1 MKQNASTNKE
11 QNNMH
16 KTRRG
21 GWVVVTMI
29 ALAVLIF
36 MTVVALVITNRQMN
50 RLAEGSGGD
59 AAPFARHYAFI
70 AKDPSDAIFRN
81 IYEGAKKEGSD
92 SDSIVEWFGEDR
104 EQDLTEEN
112 LLEMAIAAKVD
123 GIILEGGAGEHL
135 AVAIEKARRAGIPTV
150 TVYRDCYGS
159 ARQSYVGVASY
170 SYGREYARQ
179 IIRFANKQTR
189 SALLFLDGN
198 GDDSEQNI
206 VCNGIRSTLSNEGNH
221 LRIDLETVKV
231 NTDST
236 FSAEEDIKRTLL
248 AIDNLPDIIICMD
261 PVTTDCMYRTAVE
274 YNLLDR
280 ISLLG
285 FYTEQSTLEAIAKG
299 NMQATVTV
307 DFEKMGRTAVDALNE
322 YDQTAFISDM
332 YTQEA
337 EAVSKGNLREYMER

>member
-1 MKQNASTNKE
+1 M
-11 QNNMH
+11 
-16 KTRRG
+16 RRG
-21 GWVVVTMI
+21 GWVVATMI

-36 MTVVALVITNRQMN
+36 MTVVALVITNRQMS
-50 RLAEGSGGD
+50 RLTERPGEH

-70 AKDPSDAIFRN
+70 AKNPSDAIFRN
-81 IYEGAKKEGSD
+81 IYEGARDEGGET
-92 SDSIVEWFGEDR
+92 DSIVEWFGEDR
-104 EQDLTEEN
+104 EADLPEEN

-123 GIILEGGAGEHL
+123 GIILEGGSGEHL
-135 AVAIEKARRAGIPTV
+135 ATMIEKARRAGIPTV

-179 IIRFANKQTR
+179 IIRFANKATH
-189 SALLFLDGN
+189 SALLFLDAN

-206 VCNGIRSTLSNEGNH
+206 VCNGIRNTLSNEGNH

-236 FSAEEDIKRTLL
+236 FSAEDDIKRTLL
-248 AIDNLPDIIICMD
+248 AIDELPDIIICMD
-261 PVTTDCMYRTAVE
+261 PVTTDCMYRAAVE

-285 FYTEQSTLEAIAKG
+285 FYTEKSTLEAIEKG
-299 NMQATVTV
+299 NMQASVTV
-307 DFEKMGRTAVDALNE
+307 DFRKMGRTAVDALNE
-322 YDQTAFISDM
+322 YDKTAFISDM

-337 EAVSKGNLREYMER
+337 ETVNRGNLRDYTER

>member
-1 MKQNASTNKE
+1 MKQNVSTNKE
-11 QNNMH
+11 QNSTN
-16 KTRRG
+16 KVRRG
-21 GWVVVTMI
+21 GWVIAIMI

-36 MTVVALVITNRQMN
+36 MTVVALVIMNRQMN
-50 RLAEGSGGD
+50 RLAERPGEN
-59 AAPFARHYAFI
+59 AAPLARHYAFI
-70 AKDPSDAIFRN
+70 AKNPSDAIFRS
-81 IYEGAKKEGSD
+81 IFEGAKEEGSETGT
-92 SDSIVEWFGEDR
+92 IVEWFGEER
-104 EQDLTEEN
+104 EPDITEEN
-112 LLEMAIAAKVD
+112 LVEMAIAAKVD
-123 GIILEGGAGEHL
+123 GIILEGRAGEHL
-135 AVAIEKARRAGIPTV
+135 ATMIEKARHAGIPTV

-179 IIRFANKQTR
+179 IIRFAGKATH
-189 SALLFLDGN
+189 SALLFLDSN

-206 VCNGIRSTLSNEGNH
+206 VCNGIRNTLSNEGNH
-221 LRIDLETVKV
+221 LRIELETVKV

-248 AIDNLPDIIICMD
+248 AIDKLPDIIICMD
-261 PVTTDCMYRTAVE
+261 PVTTDCMYRAAVE

-285 FYTEQSTLEAIAKG
+285 FYTEKSTLEAIEKG

-307 DFEKMGRTAVDALNE
+307 DFHKMGRTAVDALNE
-322 YDQTAFISDM
+322 YDETAFISDM

-337 EAVSKGNLREYMER
+337 ETVNRSNLREYREQ